1 MYDVRWVRSAE
12 NALAD
17 LWIRTEDRN
26 AVTAAVQQIDQALAD
41 TPDNQGESRD
51 HGRRI
56 LLVPPLG
63 VIFHVDLVRHNVR
76 ISDVWSFKGPPRSP
90 S

>member
-17 LWIRTEDRN
+17 LWTRAEDRS
-26 AVTAAVQQIDQALAD
+26 AVTAAVQRIDAILSGA
-41 TPDNQGESRD
+41 PESQGESRD

-56 LLVPPLG
+56 LIVPPLG
-63 VIFHVDLVRHNVR
+63 VIFRVDGHRRNVLV
-76 ISDVWSFKGPPRSP
+76 SDVWSFKTRGTPP
-90 S
+90 